1 MRTALNTMAWSD
13 RTFKLIFACCFAI
26 GSANHALDIL
36 RGGLL
41 PYRAV
46 PTPINAFWTLLCPV
60 DAALAILV
68 WKFER
73 EAIAIG
79 IGVLLADVTVN
90 SWIAYF
96 SGLHLQSF
104 EPLQVQTLVLGF
116 VLGGG
121 LFSLRREDA
130 KH

>member
-1 MRTALNTMAWSD
+1 MSWSD

-26 GSANHALDIL
+26 GSANHAGDIL
-36 RGGLL
+36 HGGLL
-41 PYRAV
+41 PYHAV

-60 DAALAILV
+60 DAVLSILV
-68 WKFER
+68 WRHAR
-73 EAIAIG
+73 EAVAIG
-79 IGVLLADVTVN
+79 IGVLLADVGVN

-121 LFSLRREDA
+121 LFSLRRHEDA
-130 KH
+130 PR